1 MEYLLDGFADGLM
14 RVFRADPQVMLA
26 AWVTIKVGFW
36 ATILASLIGLP
47 VGFLLAMG
55 RFRGRGFAITLLQ
68 TSLGLPTVVI
78 GLLAYGFLSR
88 RGPLGFADLL
98 FTPSAIVVGLVVLA
112 VPLVAVF
119 SMTSVASV
127 DERVRETA
135 LTLGAPNGLVAW
147 TVLREAR
154 FGMMAA
160 VLAAFGRVSSEVGIA
175 MMLGGNIEGYTRTL
189 TTAIA
194 LESMKGEFGF
204 GIALGVVLLGI
215 IFVTNL
221 LSRYIQRS

>member
-14 RVFRADPQVMLA
+14 RVLRSDPEVMRA

-47 VGFLLAMG
+47 VGFLLATA
-55 RFRGRGFAITLLQ
+55 RFRGRGFAITVLQ

-78 GLLAYGFLSR
+78 GLLVYGFISR

-98 FTPSAIVVGLVVLA
+98 FTPSAIIVGLVVLA
-112 VPLVAVF
+112 IPLVAVF

-135 LTLGAPNGLVAW
+135 LTLGASNGLVAW

-154 FGMMAA
+154 FGMVAA

-204 GIALGVVLLGI
+204 GIALGVVLLVI

>member
-1 MEYLLDGFADGLM
+1 M
-14 RVFRADPQVMLA
+14 RVLRADPQVMLA
-26 AWVTIKVGFW
+26 ARVTIKVGFW

-47 VGFLLAMG
+47 VGFLLAVG

-98 FTPSAIVVGLVVLA
+98 FTPSAIVVGLVILA

-135 LTLGAPNGLVAW
+135 LTLGASNGLVAW

>member
-14 RVFRADPQVMLA
+14 RVLRADSQVMLA

-47 VGFLLAMG
+47 VGFLLAVG

-135 LTLGAPNGLVAW
+135 LTLGASNGLVAW

>member
-14 RVFRADPQVMLA
+14 RVLRADPQVMLA

-47 VGFLLAMG
+47 VGFLLAVG
-55 RFRGRGFAITLLQ
+55 RFKGRGFAITLLQ

-98 FTPSAIVVGLVVLA
+98 FTPSAIVVGLIVLA

-135 LTLGAPNGLVAW
+135 LTLGAPNRLVAW

>member
-1 MEYLLDGFADGLM
+1 M
-14 RVFRADPQVMLA
+14 RVLRADPQVMLA

-47 VGFLLAMG
+47 VGFLLAVG

-98 FTPSAIVVGLVVLA
+98 FTPSAIVVGLVILA

-135 LTLGAPNGLVAW
+135 LTLGASNGLVAW

>member
-14 RVFRADPQVMLA
+14 RVLRADPQVMLA

-98 FTPSAIVVGLVVLA
+98 FTPSAIVVGLVILA

-135 LTLGAPNGLVAW
+135 LTLGASNGLVAW

>member
-14 RVFRADPQVMLA
+14 RVLRSDPEVMRA

-47 VGFLLAMG
+47 VGFLLATA
-55 RFRGRGFAITLLQ
+55 RFRGRGFAITVFQ

-78 GLLAYGFLSR
+78 GLLVYGFISR
-88 RGPLGFADLL
+88 RGPLGFTDLL
-98 FTPSAIVVGLVVLA
+98 FTPSAIIVGLVVLA
-112 VPLVAVF
+112 IPLVAVF

-135 LTLGAPNGLVAW
+135 LTLGASNGLVAW

-154 FGMMAA
+154 FGMVAA

-204 GIALGVVLLGI
+204 GIALGVVLLVI

>member
-14 RVFRADPQVMLA
+14 RVLRADPHVMLA

-47 VGFLLAMG
+47 VGFLLAVG

-78 GLLAYGFLSR
+78 GLLAYGVLSR

-127 DERVRETA
+127 DERVRDTA
-135 LTLGAPNGLVAW
+135 LTLGASNRLVAW

>member
-1 MEYLLDGFADGLM
+1 M
-14 RVFRADPQVMLA
+14 RVLRADPQVMLA

-98 FTPSAIVVGLVVLA
+98 FTPSAIVVGLVILA

-135 LTLGAPNGLVAW
+135 LTLGASNGLVAW

>member
-1 MEYLLDGFADGLM
+1 M
-14 RVFRADPQVMLA
+14 RVLQGDPGVMLT
-26 AWVTIKVGFW
+26 AWVTVKVGFW

-47 VGFLLAMG
+47 VGFLLATA
-55 RFRGRGFAITLLQ
+55 RFRGRGFAITVVQ
-68 TSLGLPTVVI
+68 TLLGLPTVVI
-78 GLLAYGFLSR
+78 GLLTYGILSR
-88 RGPLGFADLL
+88 RGPLGFTDLL
-98 FTPSAIVVGLVVLA
+98 FSPSAIVLGLVVLA
-112 VPLVAVF
+112 VPLVVVF

-127 DERVRETA
+127 DYRVRETS
-135 LTLGAPNGLVAW
+135 LTLGASNGLVAW
-147 TVLREAR
+147 TLLREAR

-204 GIALGVVLLGI
+204 GVALGVVLLAI

>member
-14 RVFRADPQVMLA
+14 RVLRADPQVMLA

-47 VGFLLAMG
+47 VGFLLAVG

-78 GLLAYGFLSR
+78 GLLAYGVLSR

-127 DERVRETA
+127 DERVRDTA
-135 LTLGAPNGLVAW
+135 LTLGASNRLVAW

>member
-1 MEYLLDGFADGLM
+1 M

-47 VGFLLAMG
+47 VGFLLAVG

-98 FTPSAIVVGLVVLA
+98 FTPSAIVVGLVILA

-135 LTLGAPNGLVAW
+135 LTLGASNGLVAW

-215 IFVTNL
+215 IFVTNF

>member
-14 RVFRADPQVMLA
+14 RVLRADPQVMLA

-47 VGFLLAMG
+47 VGFLLAMS

-98 FTPSAIVVGLVVLA
+98 FTPSAIVVGLVILA

-135 LTLGAPNGLVAW
+135 LTLGASNGLVAW

>member
-14 RVFRADPQVMLA
+14 RVLRSDPEVMRA

-47 VGFLLAMG
+47 VGFLLATA
-55 RFRGRGFAITLLQ
+55 RFRGRGFAITVFQ

-78 GLLAYGFLSR
+78 GLLVYGFISR
-88 RGPLGFADLL
+88 RGPLGFVDLL
-98 FTPSAIVVGLVVLA
+98 FTPSAIIVGLVVLA
-112 VPLVAVF
+112 IPLVAVF

-135 LTLGAPNGLVAW
+135 LTLGASNGLVAW

-154 FGMMAA
+154 FGMVAA

-204 GIALGVVLLGI
+204 GIALGVVLLVI

>member
-1 MEYLLDGFADGLM
+1 M
-14 RVFRADPQVMLA
+14 RVLRSDPEVMRA

-47 VGFLLAMG
+47 VGFLLATA
-55 RFRGRGFAITLLQ
+55 RFRGRGFAITVFQ

-78 GLLAYGFLSR
+78 GLLVYGFISR
-88 RGPLGFADLL
+88 RGPLGFVDLL
-98 FTPSAIVVGLVVLA
+98 FTPSAIIVGLVVLA
-112 VPLVAVF
+112 IPLVAVF

-135 LTLGAPNGLVAW
+135 LTLGASNGLVAW

-154 FGMMAA
+154 FGMVAA

-204 GIALGVVLLGI
+204 GIALGVVLLVI

>member
-1 MEYLLDGFADGLM
+1 M
-14 RVFRADPQVMLA
+14 RVLSADPQVMRA
-26 AWVTIKVGFW
+26 AWVTIKVGFL
-36 ATILASLIGLP
+36 ATVLASLIGLP
-47 VGFLLAMG
+47 IGFLLATA
-55 RFRGRGFAITLLQ
+55 RFRGREFAIVMLQ
-68 TSLGLPTVVI
+68 TALGLPTVVI
-78 GLLAYGFLSR
+78 GLLVYGFISR

-98 FTPSAIVVGLVVLA
+98 FTPSAIVIGLVVLA

-127 DERVRETA
+127 DERARETA
-135 LTLGAPNGLVAW
+135 LTLGASDKLVAW
-147 TVLREAR
+147 TVLCEAR
-154 FGMMAA
+154 FGMVAA

-204 GIALGVVLLGI
+204 GIALGVALLVI
-215 IFVTNL
+215 ILVTNL
-221 LSRYIQRS
+221 LSRFIQRY

>member
-1 MEYLLDGFADGLM
+1 MEYLLDGFGDGLM
-14 RVFRADPQVMLA
+14 RVLRADPHVMRA
-26 AWVTIKVGFW
+26 AWVTVKVGFL
-36 ATILASLIGLP
+36 ATILASCLGLP
-47 VGFLLAMG
+47 AGFFMATA
-55 RFRGRGFAITLLQ
+55 RFRGRGIAITMLQ
-68 TSLGLPTVVI
+68 TSLGFPTVVI
-78 GLLAYGFLSR
+78 GLLVYGLISR

-98 FTPSAIVVGLVVLA
+98 FTPSAIVIGLVVLA

-127 DERVRETA
+127 DGRVRETA
-135 LTLGAPNGLVAW
+135 LTLGASGGMVAW
-147 TVLREAR
+147 TVLREVR
-154 FGMMAA
+154 FGMVAA

-204 GIALGVVLLGI
+204 GVALGVVLLLI
-215 IFVTNL
+215 VLLVNL
-221 LSRYIQRS
+221 LSRCAQRS

>member
-1 MEYLLDGFADGLM
+1 MEYLLEGFADGLM
-14 RVFRADPQVMLA
+14 RALRADPQVMRA
-26 AWVTIKVGFW
+26 AWVTIKVGFLS
-36 ATILASLIGLP
+36 TILASLLGLP
-47 VGFLLAMG
+47 VGFLLATA
-55 RFRGRGFAITLLQ
+55 RFRGRGLAVTMLQ
-68 TSLGLPTVVI
+68 TSLGMPTVVI

-98 FTPSAIVVGLVVLA
+98 FTPSAIVIGLVALA
-112 VPLVAVF
+112 IPLAAVF
-119 SMTSVASV
+119 SMTAVASV
-127 DERVRETA
+127 DERARETA
-135 LTLGAPNGLVAW
+135 LTLGASNALAAR

-154 FGMMAA
+154 FGLAAA

-204 GIALGVVLLGI
+204 GIALGVVLLAI
-215 IFVTNL
+215 ILATNL
-221 LSRYIQRS
+221 LSRFAQRR

>member
-1 MEYLLDGFADGLM
+1 M
-14 RVFRADPQVMLA
+14 RVLRADPQVMLA

-47 VGFLLAMG
+47 VGFLLAVG

-135 LTLGAPNGLVAW
+135 LTLGASNGLVAW

-154 FGMMAA
+154 FGMIAA

>member
-1 MEYLLDGFADGLM
+1 M
-14 RVFRADPQVMLA
+14 RVLRADPQVMLA

-47 VGFLLAMG
+47 VGFLLAVG

-135 LTLGAPNGLVAW
+135 LTLGAPNRLVAW

>member
-1 MEYLLDGFADGLM
+1 
-14 RVFRADPQVMLA
+14 
-26 AWVTIKVGFW
+26 
-36 ATILASLIGLP
+36 
-47 VGFLLAMG
+47 MG
-55 RFRGRGFAITLLQ
+55 RFRGRGFSITLLQ

-112 VPLVAVF
+112 IPLVAVF

-135 LTLGAPNGLVAW
+135 LTLGASNGLVAW

-204 GIALGVVLLGI
+204 GSHWALC
-215 IFVTNL
+215 
-221 LSRYIQRS
+221 SWRSFS

>member
-1 MEYLLDGFADGLM
+1 
-14 RVFRADPQVMLA
+14 MLA

-47 VGFLLAMG
+47 VGFLLAVG

-78 GLLAYGFLSR
+78 GLLSYGFLSR

-135 LTLGAPNGLVAW
+135 LTLGAPNRLVAW

>member
-1 MEYLLDGFADGLM
+1 M
-14 RVFRADPQVMLA
+14 RVLRADPQVMLA

-47 VGFLLAMG
+47 VGFLLAVG
-55 RFRGRGFAITLLQ
+55 RFKGRGFAITLLQ

-135 LTLGAPNGLVAW
+135 LTLGAPNRLVAW

>member
-1 MEYLLDGFADGLM
+1 MEYLLEGFADGLM
-14 RVFRADPQVMLA
+14 RALRADPQVMRA
-26 AWVTIKVGFW
+26 AWVTIKVGFLS
-36 ATILASLIGLP
+36 TILASLLGLP
-47 VGFLLAMG
+47 VGFLLATA
-55 RFRGRGFAITLLQ
+55 RFRGRGLAVTMLQ
-68 TSLGLPTVVI
+68 TSLGMPTVVI

-98 FTPSAIVVGLVVLA
+98 FTPSAIVIGLVALA
-112 VPLVAVF
+112 IPLAAVF
-119 SMTSVASV
+119 SMTAVASV
-127 DERVRETA
+127 DGRARETA
-135 LTLGAPNGLVAW
+135 LTLGASNGLAAR

-154 FGMMAA
+154 FGLAAA

-204 GIALGVVLLGI
+204 GIALGVVLLAI
-215 IFVTNL
+215 VLATNL
-221 LSRYIQRS
+221 LSRFVQRR

>member
-1 MEYLLDGFADGLM
+1 MEFLLDGFADGLM
-14 RVFRADPQVMLA
+14 RVLRADPHVMLA
-26 AWVTIKVGFW
+26 AWVTIKVGIW

-98 FTPSAIVVGLVVLA
+98 FTPSAIVVGL
-112 VPLVAVF
+112 
-119 SMTSVASV
+119 SVASV
-127 DERVRETA
+127 DGRVRETA
-135 LTLGAPNGLVAW
+135 LTLGASNGLVAW

-154 FGMMAA
+154 FGMIAA

-204 GIALGVVLLGI
+204 GIALGVVLLAI

>member
-1 MEYLLDGFADGLM
+1 M
-14 RVFRADPQVMLA
+14 RVLRADPQVMLA
-26 AWVTIKVGFW
+26 AWVTINVGFW

-47 VGFLLAMG
+47 VGFLLAVG
-55 RFRGRGFAITLLQ
+55 RFGGRGFAITLLQ

-135 LTLGAPNGLVAW
+135 LTLGASNGLVAW

-154 FGMMAA
+154 FGMIAA

>member
-1 MEYLLDGFADGLM
+1 M
-14 RVFRADPQVMLA
+14 RVLRADPQVMLA

-47 VGFLLAMG
+47 VGFLLAVG

-78 GLLAYGFLSR
+78 GLLAYGVLSR

-127 DERVRETA
+127 DERVRDTA
-135 LTLGAPNGLVAW
+135 LTLGASNRLVAW

>member
-1 MEYLLDGFADGLM
+1 M
-14 RVFRADPQVMLA
+14 RVLRADPQVMLA

-47 VGFLLAMG
+47 VGFLLAVG

-135 LTLGAPNGLVAW
+135 LTLGAPSRLVAW

-221 LSRYIQRS
+221 VSRYIQRS

>member
-1 MEYLLDGFADGLM
+1 MEYLLEGFADGLM
-14 RVFRADPQVMLA
+14 RALQADPQVMRA
-26 AWVTIKVGFW
+26 AWVTVKIGFA
-36 ATILASLIGLP
+36 ATILASFLGLP
-47 VGFLLAMG
+47 AGFLLATA
-55 RFRGRGFAITLLQ
+55 RFRGRGLAITLLQ

-98 FTPSAIVVGLVVLA
+98 FTPSAIVIGLVVLA

-127 DERVRETA
+127 DERARETA
-135 LTLGAPNGLVAW
+135 LTLGASGRLAAW

-154 FGMMAA
+154 FGLAAA

-204 GIALGVVLLGI
+204 GVALGVVLLAI
-215 IFVTNL
+215 ILAANL
-221 LSRYIQRS
+221 LSRFIQRL

>member
-1 MEYLLDGFADGLM
+1 
-14 RVFRADPQVMLA
+14 MLA
-26 AWVTIKVGFW
+26 AWVTIKVGCW

-47 VGFLLAMG
+47 VGFLLAVG
-55 RFRGRGFAITLLQ
+55 RFKGRGFAITLLQ

-135 LTLGAPNGLVAW
+135 LTLGAPNRLVAW

>member
-1 MEYLLDGFADGLM
+1 M
-14 RVFRADPQVMLA
+14 RVLRADPQVMLA
-26 AWVTIKVGFW
+26 AWVTMKVGFW

-47 VGFLLAMG
+47 VGFLLAVG

-135 LTLGAPNGLVAW
+135 LTLGASNGLVAW

-154 FGMMAA
+154 FGMIAA

>member
-1 MEYLLDGFADGLM
+1 
-14 RVFRADPQVMLA
+14 
-26 AWVTIKVGFW
+26 
-36 ATILASLIGLP
+36 
-47 VGFLLAMG
+47 
-55 RFRGRGFAITLLQ
+55 
-68 TSLGLPTVVI
+68 
-78 GLLAYGFLSR
+78 
-88 RGPLGFADLL
+88 
-98 FTPSAIVVGLVVLA
+98 
-112 VPLVAVF
+112 
-119 SMTSVASV
+119 MTSVASV

-135 LTLGAPNGLVAW
+135 LTLGASNGLVAW

>member
-26 AWVTIKVGFW
+26 AWVTVKVGFW
-36 ATILASLIGLP
+36 ATIIASLIGLP
-47 VGFLLAMG
+47 VGFLLAMS

-127 DERVRETA
+127 DARVRETA
-135 LTLGAPNGLVAW
+135 LTLGASNGLAAW

-204 GIALGVVLLGI
+204 GIALGVVLLTI
-215 IFVTNL
+215 IFVTNF

>member
-1 MEYLLDGFADGLM
+1 
-14 RVFRADPQVMLA
+14 MLA

-98 FTPSAIVVGLVVLA
+98 FTPSAIVVGLVILA

-135 LTLGAPNGLVAW
+135 LTLGASNGLVAW

>member
-47 VGFLLAMG
+47 VGFLLAVG
-55 RFRGRGFAITLLQ
+55 RFKGRGFAITLLQ

-98 FTPSAIVVGLVVLA
+98 FTPSAIVVGLIVLA

-135 LTLGAPNGLVAW
+135 LTLGAPNRLVAW